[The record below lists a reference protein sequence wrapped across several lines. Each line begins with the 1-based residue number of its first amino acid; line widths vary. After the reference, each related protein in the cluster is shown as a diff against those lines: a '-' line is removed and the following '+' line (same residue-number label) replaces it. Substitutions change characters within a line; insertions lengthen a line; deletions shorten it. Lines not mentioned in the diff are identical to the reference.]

1 MKKEKYIEQRCG
13 KQTPFRMPDGY
24 MDGVVNDVMSRVRE
38 SHFEKGGAV
47 NVPFSGKRKY
57 VWRWVVAAACMCV
70 AVFSVEMFIKEDSSQ
85 LPNGDVLAQRHDNVI
100 YDDEY
105 INDMVEYAML
115 DNGDLYT
122 CMEENSIYIP

>member
-57 VWRWVVAAACMCV
+57 VWRWVVAAACICV
-70 AVFSVEMFIKEDSSQ
+70 TVFSVEFLMMDNSRQVS
-85 LPNGDVLAQRHDNVI
+85 NGDVIAKGYDNVT

-105 INDMVEYAML
+105 INDMAEYAMF
-115 DNGDLYT
+115 DNGDLYA
-122 CMEENSIYIP
+122 CMEEAPLYLP